1 MTEKDTEI
9 RKRMAETISS
19 LGKHLATIT
28 ADFQK
33 FQDRL
38 DDVEQAVGTLRADY
52 ETTRIQTKQD
62 IDDVK
67 EAQKQTKE
75 KVDELTNTN
84 TLRRSIPT
92 DKGKTDLVQRS
103 S

>member
-1 MTEKDTEI
+1 MAEKDTEI
-9 RKRMAETISS
+9 RKRMEETISS

-28 ADFQK
+28 TDFQK

-38 DDVEQAVGTLRADY
+38 KGVEQAVGTLRTDY

-62 IDDVK
+62 IDEMK

-92 DKGKTDLVQRS
+92 EEGKTDLVQRS

>member
-1 MTEKDTEI
+1 MAEKDTET
-9 RKRMAETISS
+9 RKRMEETISS
-19 LGKHLATIT
+19 LGKDLATIT
-28 ADFQK
+28 EDFQK
-33 FQDRL
+33 LKDRL
-38 DDVEQAVGTLRADY
+38 DDVEQAVGTLRTDY
-52 ETTRIQTKQD
+52 ETARIQTKQD
-62 IDDVK
+62 IDEVK

-92 DKGKTDLVQRS
+92 EEGKTDLVNRS